1 MRKGLEL
8 LNKKEVGK
16 KVEKQGLL
24 LSKRPKERRLILL
37 MRTLP
42 SKEGVLD
49 IVLSI
54 TSGKGLHGIKN
65 NNDRNYLEL

>member
-42 SKEGVLD
+42 LK
-49 IVLSI
+49 
-54 TSGKGLHGIKN
+54 
-65 NNDRNYLEL
+65 